1 MEGTKG
7 DYSEMGRRSVGL
19 GGGSFSAFSL
29 TGLVSALAE
38 TQRKGQIIVCS
49 GKVRSHCLL
58 IRQLYDQQLSTVL
71 PSTFP
76 FNSARNHRC

>member
-7 DYSEMGRRSVGL
+7 DYSEMGRSVGL

-29 TGLVSALAE
+29 TGLVVSALAE

-71 PSTFP
+71 PHTFQQ
-76 FNSARNHRC
+76 C